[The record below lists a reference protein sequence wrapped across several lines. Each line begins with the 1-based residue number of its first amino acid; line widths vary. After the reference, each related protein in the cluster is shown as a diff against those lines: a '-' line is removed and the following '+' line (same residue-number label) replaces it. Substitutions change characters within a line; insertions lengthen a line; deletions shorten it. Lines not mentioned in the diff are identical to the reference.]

1 MVKISVLIVD
11 DHPLVRDSVSSLLQ
25 KHDDFEVMAQASDG
39 DEAIKLVCELS
50 PDVVIMDI
58 EMPKVDGLEATR
70 QIRAGHPEVS
80 VLVLTIHD
88 DEELVEA
95 MFKAGAAGY
104 LLKSVN
110 GEELLQAIRAI
121 KLGEFVFDSRIGSRV
136 LRNLVIRSG
145 NKINEQ
151 ERGSLS
157 AREVEVMKLIAQ
169 GMTNYEITSSLGV
182 SLTTVKRHLMEIF
195 SKLGAGSR
203 TEALAISLRSGILSM
218 KDLS

>member
-39 DEAIKLVCELS
+39 DEAIKLVCERS